1 MFGRSPGAVVLANRL
16 TIYSGPNCH
25 LCEQAK
31 AILYPL
37 LTENDW
43 ELVEV
48 NIQGDESLKEK
59 YGIRIPV
66 VALPNG
72 DEKGWPF
79 TAGQIGR
86 MIDSSG

>member
-1 MFGRSPGAVVLANRL
+1 MCGKSLGAVLLVKRL

-31 AILYPL
+31 AILYPV
-37 LTENDW
+37 LTEKGW

-48 NIQGDESLKEK
+48 NIQDDERLKEK

-79 TAGQIGR
+79 TAAQIGR
-86 MIDSSG
+86 MLDGVG